1 MDDTDGLCA
10 NYQKCAMK
18 NVKYDDFTV
27 NLFSSYTKNHH
38 KLFHCTIKL
47 HILGQLRF
55 VHTPY
60 IAN

>member
-1 MDDTDGLCA
+1 MDDTDGLCV

-18 NVKYDDFTV
+18 NVKCDDLTV
-27 NLFSSYTKNHH
+27 NLFSSYTKIIIFN
-38 KLFHCTIKL
+38 CTLKL